1 MTRITENIK
10 DFGRDPPG
18 IPQKQVKKGIKSG
31 SRNQH
36 EPRAATDKP
45 RAKGKPPGLAIVP

>member
-1 MTRITENIK
+1 MTRITENLK
-10 DFGRDPPG
+10 DFGRDPPET
-18 IPQKQVKKGIKSG
+18 PQKQVKKGIKSG